1 MSDVIT
7 IDGPGSSGKTVV
19 GELFAHKIG
28 YQFIDTGMIYRV
40 YAAYV
45 LNNNIPLD
53 DDEEVTQV
61 LKNIKIEFKNI
72 GQKYQVLADGV
83 DITDKLRH
91 PSITETVP
99 QVAAKKVVRDIAY
112 NIQRHLGI
120 IANTV
125 MSGRDIGTEI
135 FPEAKLK
142 FYITASPQVR
152 AKRRTQQLREDGHQV
167 TEDEILKQITDRD
180 RQDEQ
185 RSVSPLRI
193 PPGAIVVDTSDLTL
207 EQSVDKLAEYY
218 VQQNHA

>member
-19 GELFAHKIG
+19 GELFARKIG

-40 YAAYV
+40 YSAYV
-45 LNNNIPLD
+45 LNNNIPIE
-53 DDEEVTQV
+53 DDEEIAQV

-83 DITDKLRH
+83 DITDKLHH
-91 PSITETVP
+91 PSITQVVS

-112 NIQRHLGI
+112 NIQRQLGT

-125 MSGRDIGTEI
+125 MTGRDIGTEI
-135 FPEAKLK
+135 FPDAKLK
-142 FYITASPQVR
+142 FYITASPPVR
-152 AKRRTQQLREDGHQV
+152 AKRRTIQLRDSGHQV
-167 TEDEILKQITDRD
+167 TEDEVLKQILARD
-180 RQDEQ
+180 KQDEQ

-193 PPGAIVVDTSDLTL
+193 PKGSIIVDTTDLTMD
-207 EQSVDKLAEYY
+207 ESVDKLAKYY